1 MSRLRARDT
10 GAKQER
16 RAGDVTRRGGPARNY
31 AGVPTVFMQHTC
43 VSRGSSTRE
52 QEDREVR
59 GGVGI
64 ANQSSSIVSSQGSTT
79 SNSSYPSLIAQPTTA
94 TTDHREEYPSG
105 YSSPTT
111 IPWQASS
118 SPTEPRHH
126 RALLITDPV
135 RHGNSL
141 STILL
146 HNQSYPKVC
155 PDPLNLPNA
164 GDSYAGTS
172 SLSSYSLSS
181 PTRDL
186 IALI

>member
-79 SNSSYPSLIAQPTTA
+79 SNS
-94 TTDHREEYPSG
+94 
-105 YSSPTT
+105 SSPTT